1 MVILYLSIKGEV
13 DQHGEILY
21 SCFRDVLY
29 QFLFDMNEHYMPYLG
44 DMFTLNWKN
53 CIKNMPVK
61 DSTGTLNGSKTNV
74 ATAPTRYHSL
84 KTFPSFYIVNFIHML
99 FPKFNKVFF

>member
-44 DMFTLNWKN
+44 DMFTLN
-53 CIKNMPVK
+53 
-61 DSTGTLNGSKTNV
+61 
-74 ATAPTRYHSL
+74 
-84 KTFPSFYIVNFIHML
+84 
-99 FPKFNKVFF
+99 